1 MSFGQVPYYVFQFYV
16 GFAFKYENTKSYY
29 RRDKMRRILVILAI
43 VSCISFLVQGS
54 FLRDV
59 DAKTYAEHSGKGKA
73 GLIASSVVT
82 SAAYFPFKAA
92 YAVLGGVTSGLT
104 YVVTMGKEAETAH
117 RIAAKAFTG
126 DWYIHPNILTS
137 HEELNFSGPD
147 DITP

>member
-1 MSFGQVPYYVFQFYV
+1 VDFV
-16 GFAFKYENTKSYY
+16 FKYENTRYYY
-29 RRDKMRRILVILAI
+29 RREKMRKIFVILAI

-59 DAKTYAEHSGKGKA
+59 DAKTYAEHSTKGKV
-73 GLIASSVVT
+73 GLVAASVVT

-104 YVVTMGKEAETAH
+104 YGVTMAKESETAH
-117 RIAAKAFTG
+117 SIATKAFTG

-147 DITP
+147 DISP

>member
-1 MSFGQVPYYVFQFYV
+1 
-16 GFAFKYENTKSYY
+16 
-29 RRDKMRRILVILAI
+29 MRKIFVILAI

-59 DAKTYAEHSGKGKA
+59 DAKTYAEHSTKGKT
-73 GLIASSVVT
+73 GLVAASVVT

-104 YVVTMGKEAETAH
+104 YVVTMAKESETAH
-117 RIAAKAFTG
+117 NIATKAFTG

-147 DITP
+147 DISP